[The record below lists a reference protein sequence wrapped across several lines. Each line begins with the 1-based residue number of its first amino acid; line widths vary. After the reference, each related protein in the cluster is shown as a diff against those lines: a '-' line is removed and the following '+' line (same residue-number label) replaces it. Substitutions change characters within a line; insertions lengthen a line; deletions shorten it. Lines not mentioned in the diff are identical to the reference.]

1 MTMTDAR
8 WKQTFDFMVKAGLLK
23 AGVDYR
29 KAYSL
34 DYVRDVKVLP

>member
-1 MTMTDAR
+1 
-8 WKQTFDFMVKAGLLK
+8 MVAAGLLK
-23 AGVDYR
+23 PNVDYR